1 MPFGLMEVRRPY
13 LDQMGDAQRMPSR
26 LDDASR
32 ALLAAVATP
41 EGPLQSHVDQWV
53 EAALEIGRLD
63 ERRAQLVT
71 QRSTGQEAS
80 PGEAYAV
87 KLSWMRVT
95 RSVRGGSRRFPSHHQ
110 RDRPRAP
117 QHHCGDGDPPVQG
130 PRHLCRDV
138 DTVVLLAELAT
149 VITVLGNG
157 DDRTASTL
165 ALAAHMPRD
174 TASPY
179 LGLVAPVDSLRRE
192 LDFALAAGA
201 RFALPE

>member
-1 MPFGLMEVRRPY
+1 
-13 LDQMGDAQRMPSR
+13 
-26 LDDASR
+26 
-32 ALLAAVATP
+32 
-41 EGPLQSHVDQWV
+41 
-53 EAALEIGRLD
+53 
-63 ERRAQLVT
+63 
-71 QRSTGQEAS
+71 
-80 PGEAYAV
+80 
-87 KLSWMRVT
+87 
-95 RSVRGGSRRFPSHHQ
+95 
-110 RDRPRAP
+110 
-117 QHHCGDGDPPVQG
+117 
-130 PRHLCRDV
+130 V